1 MLPRIQGN
9 TIGRDMPRLFRRMK
23 PVHVAPPSGQLVV
36 PLPHVEHLAHK
47 VDKIGVGG
55 HSCIESFTLKLPQRT
70 PGGRDVLRDLQDV
83 VLVVVDGNIE
93 NTVTISVPRNE
104 FVLQPLDIQLVD
116 GPNEW
121 QIPQAAEGDA
131 KSRLLKRPNAEA
143 IDDCRRI
150 LFLLRSKIDLT
161 LLGVS
166 RLGRFLGKSRGSLQT
181 SDSI

>member
-1 MLPRIQGN
+1 
-9 TIGRDMPRLFRRMK
+9 MPRLFHRME
-23 PVHVAPPSGQLVV
+23 PVHVAPPSGQPVF
-36 PLPHVEHLAHK
+36 PLPHVEHFAHK
-47 VDKIGVGG
+47 ADKIGVGG
-55 HSCIESFTLKLPQRT
+55 HPYIESFTLKLPQRT

-121 QIPQAAEGDA
+121 QVPQAAEEDA
-131 KSRLLKRPNAEA
+131 KSRLLKRQNTEA

-161 LLGVS
+161 LFGVS

-181 SDSI
+181 SNLI

>member
-1 MLPRIQGN
+1 M
-9 TIGRDMPRLFRRMK
+9 
-23 PVHVAPPSGQLVV
+23 
-36 PLPHVEHLAHK
+36 
-47 VDKIGVGG
+47 DKIVVGG
-55 HSCIESFTLKLPQRT
+55 HPCIESLTFKIPQRT

-93 NTVTISVPRNE
+93 NTVTISVPHNE
-104 FVLQPLDIQLVD
+104 FVLQLLDIQLVD

-150 LFLLRSKIDLT
+150 LFLPRSKIDLT
-161 LLGVS
+161 LLG
-166 RLGRFLGKSRGSLQT
+166 KSKEGLQT
-181 SDSI
+181 SNSI

>member
-1 MLPRIQGN
+1 MLPRIW
-9 TIGRDMPRLFRRMK
+9 RDMPRLFRRME
-23 PVHVAPPSGQLVV
+23 PVHVAPPSGQPVV
-36 PLPHVEHLAHK
+36 PLPRVEHLVHK

-55 HSCIESFTLKLPQRT
+55 HPCIESFTLKLPERT
-70 PGGRDVLRDLQDV
+70 KGGRDVRCDLQNV

-93 NTVTISVPRNE
+93 NTVTISVPHNE
-104 FVLQPLDIQLVD
+104 FVLQPLDIQFVD

-121 QIPQAAEGDA
+121 QISQVAEGDA
-131 KSRLLKRPNAEA
+131 KSRLLERPNAEA

-166 RLGRFLGKSRGSLQT
+166 RLGRFLGKSRGNLQT

>member
-1 MLPRIQGN
+1 
-9 TIGRDMPRLFRRMK
+9 MPRPFHRIET
-23 PVHVAPPSGQLVV
+23 VHVTPPSGQPVV
-36 PLPHVEHLAHK
+36 PFPHVEHLAHK
-47 VDKIGVGG
+47 VDKIEVGG
-55 HSCIESFTLKLPQRT
+55 HPCIESFTLKLPQRT
-70 PGGRDVLRDLQDV
+70 PGGRDVPHDLQDV
-83 VLVVVDGNIE
+83 VFVVVDGNIE
-93 NTVTISVPRNE
+93 NTVTISIPRNE

-121 QIPQAAEGDA
+121 QIPRVTEGDA

-166 RLGRFLGKSRGSLQT
+166 RLGRFLGKSRGNLQT

>member
-1 MLPRIQGN
+1 
-9 TIGRDMPRLFRRMK
+9 MPRLFRRMK
-23 PVHVAPPSGQLVV
+23 PVHVAPPSGQPVV

-55 HSCIESFTLKLPQRT
+55 HPCIESFTLKLLQRT
-70 PGGRDVLRDLQDV
+70 LDGRDVLRDLQDV

-121 QIPQAAEGDA
+121 QIPQPAEGDA

-143 IDDCRRI
+143 IDDCR
-150 LFLLRSKIDLT
+150 
-161 LLGVS
+161 
-166 RLGRFLGKSRGSLQT
+166 
-181 SDSI
+181 